1 MTRGNSS
8 YNFSWKK
15 LLLNNCRRQIP
26 LFSLSLLALVIFAP
40 IQTVLF
46 LQSNRRFWVQEEN
59 LQYIYSNVRSE
70 LNEGWFATYMLIILA
85 VVAAMSVFHYLHS
98 RNQTDFYHALPLRRG
113 QLFALNTAT
122 GLLAVVPAYI
132 IGMMLNC
139 AVIAGYGYGDA
150 ILWKRL
156 LLSMALHLAG
166 FLLIYAVSILCAI
179 LCGNTLVALFGCA
192 WLQGGIMVGVFCVE
206 LLLDI
211 MYPTRVVTA
220 MMHPWLSPIAYMA
233 DMCGTMGESYYGVG
247 LHDEAQTSALTSSE
261 LLRRAVIPML
271 IVLAIAIAVLGLS
284 YALYRVRKSEKT
296 GQSMAFAATELPL
309 KMLMTIVVAIGS
321 GLVFYG
327 TTNDLVGLYIGMIL
341 GGVVISC
348 IIEIIYDMDFHS
360 LLHRWKSTVVF
371 GIVCAVVVAC
381 MAFDVTGYNTKLPAR
396 EDIASANLVSSVD
409 SWRGC
414 TTNNSLDDLAKIAG
428 QERDS
433 DTNLYETE
441 NLDTM
446 YAIAQYGVDQIKQF
460 GNRINNDDIYENGSG
475 NYTVTFTLK
484 NGKTFSRTYY
494 ADWNDEELT
503 DKTADLRTTEEY
515 REKFSSEANVSKY
528 NKGVGALVP
537 FTWQELESTATREI
551 NDSEQ
556 IATVLEALRKES
568 AKLDKKYLAENAP
581 VAMLRVVNTQSK
593 KNADQHNTTAY
604 RNWNNSDDG
613 WYDEDTGSYIYGNN
627 YINMP
632 IYASETETLQLLTK
646 YCEFPAANT
655 LVDPNEIVKMNQ
667 DQYDENGEYA
677 PVVYTQEEDAKA
689 IAEACKYL
697 LPQAVEANI
706 DPIYQTDE
714 MATIGITW
722 KSGITQSFNVSN
734 KAKDADFWKAAFNT
748 SEDTDVSLYEEAVG

>member
-8 YNFSWKK
+8 YNWKK

-26 LFSLSLLALVIFAP
+26 LFSLSLLALIIFAP

-46 LQSNRRFWVQEEN
+46 LQSNRRMWAVEEN
-59 LQYIYSNVRSE
+59 LQYIYSVVRSE
-70 LNEGWFATYMLIILA
+70 LNEGWFATATLIMLA

-132 IGMMLNC
+132 IGVLLSC
-139 AVIAGYGYGDA
+139 AVIAGYGYGGA

-166 FLLIYAVSILCAI
+166 FLLVYAVSILCAI

-192 WLQGGIMVGVFCVE
+192 WLQGGIMVGVWCVE

-211 MYPTRVVTA
+211 MYPTRVITA
-220 MMHPWLSPIAYMA
+220 TMHAWLSPVAYMA

-247 LHDEAQTSALTSSE
+247 LNDEAQTSALTSSE
-261 LLRRAVIPML
+261 LLRCAVIPML
-271 IVLAIAIAVLGLS
+271 VVLVIAIAVLALS

-296 GQSMAFAATELPL
+296 GQSMAFAATELPF
-309 KMLMTIVVAIGS
+309 KMLMTIVIAIGS

-327 TTNDLVGLYIGMIL
+327 TTNDLFVLYIGMIL
-341 GGVVISC
+341 GGVIISSV
-348 IIEIIYDMDFHS
+348 IEIIYDMDFHS

-381 MAFDVTGYNTKLPAR
+381 MAFDVTGYNTRLPAR
-396 EDIASANLVSSVD
+396 EDIASANLVSYVD

-414 TTNNSLDDLAKIAG
+414 TTNNGLDDLAKIAS
-428 QERDS
+428 QERDGNT
-433 DTNLYETE
+433 DLYETE

-446 YAIAQYGVDQIKQF
+446 YAIAQHGVDQVKQF
-460 GNRINNDDIYENGSG
+460 GNRINSDDVYENGSG
-475 NYTVTFTLK
+475 NYTVNFTLK

-494 ADWNDEELT
+494 ADWNDEELI

-528 NKGVGALVP
+528 SKAVGALVP
-537 FTWQELESTATREI
+537 FTWQELETTATREI

-568 AKLDKKYLAENAP
+568 AKLDKNYLAENAP
-581 VAMLRVVNTQSK
+581 VAMLRVVNTKSK
-593 KNADQHNTTAY
+593 ASAEKRNTTAY

-613 WYDEDTGSYIYGNN
+613 WYDGDTGSYLYGNG
-627 YINMP
+627 YIDMP

-646 YCEFPAANT
+646 YCGFPAADT

-667 DQYDENGEYA
+667 EQYDDNGEYA

-697 LPQAVEANI
+697 LPQEVASYV
-706 DPIYQTDE
+706 DPIYQTDDVE
-714 MATIGITW
+714 TVGITW
-722 KSGITQSFNVSN
+722 KSGVTQSFNVSN
-734 KAKDADFWKAAFNT
+734 KAENADFWKAASNT
-748 SEDTDVSLYEEAVG
+748 SEDTNASPNEEAVG